1 MKTKTIGA
9 IMYGL
14 GIMIVVG
21 FTIYKLVSG
30 SDIGFNEIITIGV
43 LLMGFLSVIT
53 WRSKGEKDGIQQDEE
68 LGQKITEKS
77 SKIGY
82 FVLTFFIIIAVGLD
96 SYFNETSNIF
106 LLLLLGLSMVILPF
120 VEFLYVRRFR

>member
-53 WRSKGEKDGIQQDEE
+53 WGSKGEKDGIQQDEE

-96 SYFNETSNIF
+96 FYFNETSNIF

-120 VEFLYVRRFR
+120 VEFLYARRFR